1 MLDLLNMI
9 DFIEDVLRESIDPVK
24 MREML
29 RKERQRL
36 ASEFA
41 RLEASMEEAA

>member
-1 MLDLLNMI
+1 MLDLLDTI
-9 DFIEDVLRESIDPVK
+9 AFIEDVLRESIDPAK

-36 ASEFA
+36 SSEFA
-41 RLEASMEEAA
+41 RLEASMEETS